1 MKIEKICKWC
11 DFICESKQ
19 GIKCF
24 NSEAE
29 KFNQAINLK
38 DEACE
43 NFETNFYITPTSQD
57 NSLFEEL

>member
-1 MKIEKICKWC
+1 MEIEKICKWC

-29 KFNQAINLK
+29 NFNQVINPK
-38 DEACE
+38 DEACK
-43 NFETNFYITPTSQD
+43 NFETNFYAAPTTQ
-57 NSLFEEL
+57 NSNLFEEL